1 MSSPFDPTQIHRPA
15 HSLLHYYVYVALL
28 SGPLF
33 PFILVPYWMRYATL
47 RYKFDDEGVSMSWG
61 VIFRR
66 EVNLTYRRIQDI
78 HFTRNIFQRWMGLA
92 TISLQTASGN
102 ANAEMTIEGILQAEE
117 LRDYLYVRMRGA
129 HDSSQEMSEA
139 AGANV
144 IASPLKMQSHD
155 STQPEAD
162 VLQTLVEIRDALKIL
177 VERSQGDQS

>member
-1 MSSPFDPTQIHRPA
+1 MNSPLDPTQINRPA
-15 HSLLHYYVYVALL
+15 PSLFHYYVYVSLL

-33 PFILVPYWMRYATL
+33 PFVLIPYWMRYATL

-61 VIFRR
+61 VLFRR

-102 ANAEMTIEGILQAEE
+102 ANAEMAIEGVLQAEE
-117 LRDYLYVRMRGA
+117 LRDYLYARMRGA

-139 AGANV
+139 AGENE
-144 IASPLKMQSHD
+144 ASSPIKMQSHD
-155 STQPEAD
+155 SAQPGAD
-162 VLQTLVEIRDALKIL
+162 ILQTLVEIRDALKTL
-177 VERSQGDQS
+177 VERSRGQ